1 MGDPADLEP
10 RRQHRLIVDVHE
22 DQRID
27 VEVERALWH
36 DEAMSDTFTALVLR
50 ETDDGHTGALEQLTD
65 ADLPDG
71 DVTIDVEYSSLNY
84 KDGLALAGKNRIVRS
99 YPMVPG
105 IDLTGTVVA
114 SDSPTWAVG
123 DNVISTSFGVGERF
137 WGGYT
142 QRQRVQSEWLVRRPS
157 SMSARTAMAI
167 GTAGLTSML
176 CVMELEAAGIRPDD
190 GPIVVTGAAGGV
202 GSVAVALLGGLGY
215 EVTAVT
221 GRPET
226 QDYLRGLGASAFL
239 TRAEMSEP
247 PRPLES
253 ETWAGAID
261 TVGSTMLAKVL
272 SQMKFRSTVA
282 ACGLAGGFDL
292 PTTVMPFIIRA
303 VRLQGVEA
311 VMAPLAMREAAW
323 ARLETDLAAD
333 VVDAIT
339 EVVPLSELLDRG
351 TTILDGQVR
360 GRWVVDPNA

>member
-1 MGDPADLEP
+1 
-10 RRQHRLIVDVHE
+10 
-22 DQRID
+22 
-27 VEVERALWH
+27 
-36 DEAMSDTFTALVLR
+36 MSDTFTALVLR
-50 ETDDGHTGALEQLTD
+50 ETDDGHVGALEQLTD

-71 DVTIDVEYSSLNY
+71 DVTVAVEYSSLNY
-84 KDGLALAGKNRIVRS
+84 KDGLALAGRNRIVRS

-105 IDLTGTVVA
+105 IDLTGTVIA
-114 SDSPTWAVG
+114 SDSPDWNVG
-123 DNVISTSFGVGERF
+123 DEVISTSFMVGERY

-142 QRQRVQSEWLVRRPS
+142 QRQRLQSEWLVRRPA

-167 GTAGLTSML
+167 GTAGLTAML
-176 CVMELEAAGIRPDD
+176 CVMELEAAGVQPGD

-202 GSVAVALLGGLGY
+202 GSVAVALLSGLGY

-226 QDYLRGLGASAFL
+226 QAYLRSLGATSFL

-272 SQMKFRSTVA
+272 AQMKFRSTVA
-282 ACGLAGGFDL
+282 ACGLAGGADL

-311 VMAPLAMREAAW
+311 VMAPIAMREAAW
-323 ARLETDLAAD
+323 SRLATDLQSEM
-333 VVDAIT
+333 VDTIT
-339 EVVPLSELLDRG
+339 EVVPLTELLERG
-351 TTILDGQVR
+351 PTILDGQVR
-360 GRWVVDPNA
+360 GRWVVDPNT

>member
-1 MGDPADLEP
+1 
-10 RRQHRLIVDVHE
+10 
-22 DQRID
+22 
-27 VEVERALWH
+27 
-36 DEAMSDTFTALVLR
+36 MSDTFTALVLR
-50 ETDDGHTGALEQLTD
+50 ETDDGHVGALEQLTD

-71 DVTIDVEYSSLNY
+71 DVTVDVAYSSLNY
-84 KDGLALAGKNRIVRS
+84 KDGLALAGKNKIVRS

-114 SDSPTWAVG
+114 SDSPDWQVG
-123 DNVISTSFGVGERF
+123 DEVISTSFMVGERY
-137 WGGYT
+137 WGGFT
-142 QRQRVQSEWLVRRPS
+142 QRQRLRSEWLVRRPE

-167 GTAGLTSML
+167 GTAGLTAML
-176 CVMELEAAGIRPDD
+176 CVMELESAGVEPSS
-190 GPIVVTGAAGGV
+190 GPVVVTGAAGGV
-202 GSVAVALLGGLGY
+202 GSVAVALLAGLGFD
-215 EVTAVT
+215 VTAVT

-226 QDYLRGLGASAFL
+226 QEYLRGLGASSFL
-239 TRAEMSEP
+239 TREEMTEP

-253 ETWAGAID
+253 ERWAGAID

-272 SQMKFRSTVA
+272 AQMKFRSTVA
-282 ACGLAGGFDL
+282 ACGLAGGADL

-311 VMAPLAMREAAW
+311 VMAPLELRRQAW
-323 ARLETDLAAD
+323 QRLATDLRAD

-360 GRWVVDPNA
+360 GRWVVDTSR

>member
-1 MGDPADLEP
+1 
-10 RRQHRLIVDVHE
+10 
-22 DQRID
+22 
-27 VEVERALWH
+27 
-36 DEAMSDTFTALVLR
+36 MSDTFTALVLR
-50 ETDDGHTGALEQLTD
+50 ETDDGHVGALEQLTD

-71 DVTIDVEYSSLNY
+71 DVTVDIDYSSLNY

-114 SDSPTWAVG
+114 SDSPDWKVG
-123 DNVISTSFGVGERF
+123 DEVISTSFQVGERY
-137 WGGYT
+137 WGGYA
-142 QRQRVQSEWLVRRPS
+142 QRQRVRSEWLVRRPPG
-157 SMSARTAMAI
+157 MSAKTAMAI
-167 GTAGLTSML
+167 GTAGLTAML
-176 CVMELEAAGIRPDD
+176 CVMELEDAGVQPGD
-190 GPIVVTGAAGGV
+190 GPVVVTGAAGGV
-202 GSVAVALLGGLGY
+202 GSTAVAVLAKLGY

-221 GRPET
+221 GRPE
-226 QDYLRGLGASAFL
+226 QHDYLRGLGATAFL

-272 SQMKFRSTVA
+272 AQMKFRSTVA
-282 ACGLAGGFDL
+282 ACGLAGGADL

-311 VMAPLAMREAAW
+311 VMAPIPLREAAW
-323 ARLETDLAAD
+323 ARISTDLPVD
-333 VVDAIT
+333 LVDAMT
-339 EVVPLSELLDRG
+339 EIVPLSELLDRG
-351 TTILDGQVR
+351 PTILEGQVR

>member
-1 MGDPADLEP
+1 MGSLCHAC
-10 RRQHRLIVDVHE
+10 
-22 DQRID
+22 
-27 VEVERALWH
+27 H

-50 ETDDGHTGALEQLTD
+50 ETDDGHVGALEQLTD

-71 DVTIDVEYSSLNY
+71 DVTVAVDFSSLNF

-114 SDSPTWAVG
+114 SDSPKWAVG
-123 DNVISTSFGVGERF
+123 DEIISTSFMVGERY
-137 WGGYT
+137 WGGFT
-142 QRQRVQSEWLVRRPS
+142 QRQRVQSDWLVRRPS

-167 GTAGLTSML
+167 GTAGLTAML
-176 CVMELEAAGIRPDD
+176 CVMELEAAGVEPGD

-202 GSVAVALLGGLGY
+202 GSVSVALLSKLGY

-226 QDYLRGLGASAFL
+226 QEYLRGLGASAFL
-239 TRAEMSEP
+239 TREEMSQP
-247 PRPLES
+247 ARPLES

-272 SQMKFRSTVA
+272 AQMKFRATVA
-282 ACGLAGGFDL
+282 ACGLAGGADL

-311 VMAPLAMREAAW
+311 VMAPIPMRESAW
-323 ARLETDLAAD
+323 ARLAADLRAD

-339 EVVPLSELLDRG
+339 EVVPLSEVLDRG
-351 TTILDGQVR
+351 PTILDGQVR
-360 GRWVVDPNA
+360 GRWVVDPNT